1 MTPDQAIPSQPYQ
14 STRRKVAIGLLAIF
28 VSQFISCLINPEG
41 SLEVEAPDA
50 K

>member
-1 MTPDQAIPSQPYQ
+1 MTPGQALPAQLDQ

-28 VSQFISCLINPEG
+28 VSQFISCLVNPEG

-50 K
+50 